1 VIKGLGLLFAKDRTT
16 TPIRCGVVH
25 FTAKSGVLNA
35 DRLVID
41 TEPVLIDGVG
51 TVNLDTEHLLF
62 RVKGHPKRFQLVRLS
77 APIDLAGPMLSPK
90 LRVEKSSAIAQGGAA
105 VVLGALLT
113 PLAALLPFVDPGL
126 AKDANCASLLAAG
139 KAQGA
144 PVTTTQPASRP
155 LTAKP

>member
-1 VIKGLGLLFAKDRTT
+1 
-16 TPIRCGVVH
+16 
-25 FTAKSGVLNA
+25 
-35 DRLVID
+35 
-41 TEPVLIDGVG
+41 
-51 TVNLDTEHLLF
+51 
-62 RVKGHPKRFQLVRLS
+62 
-77 APIDLAGPMLSPK
+77 
-90 LRVEKSSAIAQGGAA
+90 